1 MADDAKRKDRAEA
14 GRDEFAGRVGSK
26 EKRKIRGRADRD
38 RSPWFW
44 AGMFGLVGW
53 TVALPTAIG
62 VYVGVLLDR
71 RFPESRLSWTLA
83 CLILGVAFGC
93 ANAWYWVNRES
104 RRED

>member
-1 MADDAKRKDRAEA
+1 MVDERKEKRRAETA
-14 GRDEFAGRVGSK
+14 RSEFAGAVGTK

-62 VYVGVLLDR
+62 VYVGVVLDR
-71 RFPESRLSWTLA
+71 RFPESRISWTLA
-83 CLILGVAFGC
+83 CLVMGLALGC
-93 ANAWYWVNRES
+93 ASAWYWVNRES

>member
-1 MADDAKRKDRAEA
+1 MADEKGSKSRAGADRKKFAGAVDTKARRKIKGRAE
-14 GRDEFAGRVGSK
+14 RE
-26 EKRKIRGRADRD
+26 

-62 VYVGVLLDR
+62 VYAGVLLDR
-71 RFPESRLSWTLA
+71 RFPESRISWTLA
-83 CLILGVAFGC
+83 CLLVGVTVGC